1 MLTKVSPQMERNFVM
16 IEDQGEIEVD
26 VMGDL
31 INIIEIG
38 DHRSSLA
45 MLLGEAGERERPDLA
60 L

>member
-1 MLTKVSPQMERNFVM
+1 MERNFVM
-16 IEDQGEIEVD
+16 IGDQGEIEVD

-31 INIIEIG
+31 INIINIG